1 MALMRHEYGNINH
14 DANKQTIETR
24 RSYWH
29 GHADKRSFSCGI
41 VLHAQM
47 KQGGSEGC
55 FVFLESINV
64 ATSSAL
70 ERTYA
75 KEIR

>member
-1 MALMRHEYGNINH
+1 MRTS
-14 DANKQTIETR
+14 KQL
-24 RSYWH
+24 
-29 GHADKRSFSCGI
+29 KREGLTGTDMRIREASPAGI